1 MITTVLLDA
10 GGTLVMP
17 SFVRIVAEFGR
28 DGVVVTPESLALA
41 EIEMRL
47 AYERV
52 SYSRGHTDPWISYM
66 QELAR
71 LARVSRVPLEAFE
84 RLRRYHDT
92 ENLWEDIIEGT
103 EAALTSLALRFRLGI
118 ISNANGTVRK
128 SFARL
133 GLGHFFETIVDSA
146 EEGCEKPDPRIFRVA
161 LNRMQLDPSEVA
173 YVGDIFRVDI
183 IGARGVGM
191 RGILLDIHGNHADKP
206 CERVRSLADLEGVLT
221 AQPQE

>member
-17 SFVRIVAEFGR
+17 NFVRIAAEFAR
-28 DGVVVTPESLALA
+28 DGVAVSPESLARA

-47 AYERV
+47 AYERT
-52 SYSRGHTDPWISYM
+52 SYSRGHADPWISYM

-71 LARVSRVPLEAFE
+71 LARVSHFPVEAFE
-84 RLRRYHDT
+84 RLRQYHDT
-92 ENLWEDIIEGT
+92 ENLWEDIIEGS
-103 EAALTSLALRFRLGI
+103 EAALTSLGRRFRLGI

-128 SFARL
+128 AFARL

-161 LNRMQLDPSEVA
+161 LSRMQLDPSEVV
-173 YVGDIFRVDI
+173 YVGDIFRVDV

-191 RGILLDIHGNHADKP
+191 RGILLDIHGYHADKP
-206 CERVRSLADLEGVLT
+206 CERVRALADLEGLLIV
-221 AQPQE
+221 QPQG

>member
-1 MITTVLLDA
+1 VITTVLLDA

-17 SFVRIVAEFGR
+17 NFVRIATEFGR
-28 DGVVVTPESLALA
+28 DGVVVTPESLELA

-47 AYERV
+47 AYERP
-52 SYSRGHTDPWISYM
+52 SLSRGHGDPWIAYM

-71 LARVSRVPLEAFE
+71 LARVSHLPVEAFE
-84 RLRRYHDT
+84 RLRHYHDT
-92 ENLWEDIIEGT
+92 ENLWENIIEGT
-103 EAALTSLALRFRLGI
+103 EAALASLAVRFRLGI
-118 ISNANGTVRK
+118 ISNANGTVRE

-161 LNRMQLDPSEVA
+161 LNRMQLDVSEVA

-191 RGILLDIHGNHADKP
+191 RGILLDIHGYHADKP
-206 CERVRSLADLEGVLT
+206 CERVRALADLEALLT
-221 AQPQE
+221 AQQKE

>member
-17 SFVRIVAEFGR
+17 NFVRIAAEFAR

-41 EIEMRL
+41 EVEMRL
-47 AYERV
+47 AYERT
-52 SYSRGHTDPWISYM
+52 SYSGCHTDPWLAYM

-71 LARVSRVPLEAFE
+71 LARAARSPLEAFE
-84 RLRRYHDT
+84 RLRLYHDT

-103 EAALTSLALRFRLGI
+103 EAALTSLGHRFRLGI

-128 SFARL
+128 AFARF
-133 GLGHFFETIVDSA
+133 GWGHFFETIVDSA
-146 EEGCEKPDPRIFRVA
+146 EEGCEKPDPKIFRVA
-161 LNRMQLDPSEVA
+161 LNRMRVDASEVA
-173 YVGDIFRVDI
+173 YVGDIFRVDVM
-183 IGARGVGM
+183 GARGVGM

-206 CERVRSLADLEGVLT
+206 CERVRSLAEVEDLLT
-221 AQPQE
+221 AD

>member
-1 MITTVLLDA
+1 MISTVLLDA

-17 SFVRIVAEFGR
+17 NFVRIAAEFAR

-47 AYERV
+47 AYERP

-71 LARVSRVPLEAFE
+71 LARVSHSPVAAFE
-84 RLRRYHDT
+84 RLRAYHDT

-103 EAALTSLALRFRLGI
+103 EVALTSLARRFRLGI

-128 SFARL
+128 AFARL
-133 GLGHFFETIVDSA
+133 RLGHFFETIVDSA

-161 LNRMQLDPSEVA
+161 LSRMRVDASEAA
-173 YVGDIFRVDI
+173 YVGDIFRVDVM
-183 IGARGVGM
+183 GARGVGM
-191 RGILLDIHGNHADKP
+191 RGILLDLHGHHADKP
-206 CERVRSLADLEGVLT
+206 CDRVRSLADLVGLLT
-221 AQPQE
+221 VE